1 MSERRGLLWDESGIC
16 TRPLW
21 EHEPKIED
29 VIRVFLRLGFAS
41 NRDQLQVSV
50 LSQGAINKAY
60 LVEIREVGNEK
71 VLLMRVSLPIDPG
84 NKIRGEIAT
93 LQWLRRY
100 TTLPVP
106 EVIDYMASPD
116 DDIG

>member
-1 MSERRGLLWDESGIC
+1 MVERPGLLWDDSSIC

-29 VIRVFLRLGFAS
+29 IIKVLLRQGHAH

-50 LSQGAINKAY
+50 LGQGAINKAY
-60 LVEIREVGNEK
+60 LVQIGEDGNAR
-71 VLLMRVSLPIDPG
+71 VLVMRVSLPIDPG
-84 NKIRGEIAT
+84 NKICGEVAT
-93 LQWLRRY
+93 LQWLQRY

-106 EVIDYMASPD
+106 EV
-116 DDIG
+116 